1 MEISNIM
8 ELPRDKIIFIIGSIG
23 FLKKVFSLFFLLSL
37 VIEVFVK
44 SILRVQPNVKKYLL
58 IVKAK
63 NVWGAKQHVLTKDY
77 SINKELLKEIGIF
90 VNIAACTNS
99 YERYVVYLSIND
111 LEVKNEMEF
120 VKKCTKIKMLLHV
133 STVFIE
139 KVLRIQP
146 NVKKLHLLIRAKD
159 GEDAERRML
168 TEVIGKELFDVLREK
183 HEDGFDAF
191 ISEKINPIAGD
202 IVRED
207 LGIEDCDLRE
217 KFYKEIDIFVNT
229 AATTN
234 FYERY
239 DVALGI
245 NTLGAKN
252 VMKFVKKCIKV
263 EMLLHVS
270 TAYVAGE
277 QIGIIPEKAFQ
288 LGEALVEGEQLNVNE
303 EITLV
308 EDRKKELKKN
318 KSTKEV
324 ERLAMKELGIE
335 RAKMFGWPNTYVFTK
350 AMGEMLLGH
359 LRGDLSLVI
368 VRPTIITSI
377 CKDLFPGWIEGI
389 RTIDS
394 IILGYL
400 EGKISYFPGDPDANY
415 DLIPGDMVVNA
426 MIVAMATN
434 SNKKTQSIY
443 HVSSSLTKNVNCTK
457 LAQCAY
463 NYTLKNP
470 CMTKQGK
477 EIKTRVRFL
486 KSMSCFDI
494 LMLLHYY
501 LTLMGLFLSNLALC
515 RLNSPSVNKLRK
527 EYNLLMQFV
536 YFHRPYIFF
545 KGIFE
550 TTNLDKLRMAMINCG
565 ESTLLDFD
573 PKNIDWDDYLV
584 NIHIPGVLKHNL
596 PK

>member
-1 MEISNIM
+1 MEIATIV
-8 ELPRDKIIFIIGSIG
+8 EFLRDKTIFITGSTG
-23 FLKKVFSLFFLLSL
+23 FLGK
-37 VIEVFVK
+37 
-44 SILRVQPNVKKYLL
+44 
-58 IVKAK
+58 
-63 NVWGAKQHVLTKDY
+63 
-77 SINKELLKEIGIF
+77 IF
-90 VNIAACTNS
+90 
-99 YERYVVYLSIND
+99 
-111 LEVKNEMEF
+111 M
-120 VKKCTKIKMLLHV
+120 
-133 STVFIE
+133 E

-159 GEDAERRML
+159 AEDAERRML
-168 TEVIGKELFDVLREK
+168 IEVIGKELFDVLREK
-183 HEDGFDAF
+183 HKDGFDAF

-202 IVRED
+202 IVCED

-217 KFYKEIDIFVNT
+217 KLYKEIDIFVNT

-252 VMKFVKKCIKV
+252 VMTFVKKCIKV

-277 QIGIIPEKAFQ
+277 QKGIIPEKAFQ

-335 RAKMFGWPNTYVFTK
+335 RARMFGWPNTYVFTK

-377 CKDLFPGWIEGI
+377 CKDLLQGWIEGI

-394 IILGYL
+394 IILGYI

-470 CMTKQGK
+470 CMTKKGK

-486 KSMSCFDI
+486 KSMSCFHI